1 MPRFWSSRR
10 AGPLPGDPE
19 AMASAAE
26 ALPARDIAGKGL
38 AADGTLR
45 AGRLAGLSMNAAI
58 WVLTWPIL
66 VESFLNSTVGL
77 TDTVLAAGL
86 GESET
91 DAVGGASYVMWLIGL
106 VFMSVG
112 TGATAM
118 ISRSIGKGRLA
129 VANTVLGQTVLLSV
143 VLGALVG
150 VIVAML
156 TPALASM
163 LGLNPAGA
171 HAFKNYLFVICAGA
185 PVSMLLFCGIACARG
200 AGDSKRPL
208 IAMILRNVVN
218 IIASFVLSGVDLT
231 GGHMEGGEVVQ
242 RVIFENPF
250 SFDLGVMGIA
260 IGTILGDTAGT
271 LLILSMAIKGT
282 WGIRLR
288 AKRLRPHVHTLRRM
302 IRLGIPSFL
311 ETLGMWLGNF
321 LVVLF
326 VGWLAIGA
334 GGLLGAHIVAIR
346 IEAFS
351 FLPGFAIGTACATL
365 VGQYLGAGA
374 PHLARVAIARCTA
387 MAGAI
392 MGVMGLAFILFPRE
406 IVGLLSAQ
414 PTHLQYTPALIVIAG
429 WVQIPFGVNIV
440 LRSALRGAGDVKAA
454 MWLIWICTY
463 AVRLPLAYLLSGVD
477 IPLPAWL
484 PIWGGQSI
492 PHPIDYATDH
502 NGLYWLWIALCGEL
516 VIRTI
521 LFAWRFS
528 TGKWARQ
535 RV

>member
-1 MPRFWSSRR
+1 MGT
-10 AGPLPGDPE
+10 AGE
-19 AMASAAE
+19 AA
-26 ALPARDIAGKGL
+26 PARDLPSRGL
-38 AADGTLR
+38 APDGTLR
-45 AGRLAGLSMNAAI
+45 TGRLAGLSMNAAI

-77 TDTVLAAGL
+77 TDTVLAARL

-150 VIVAML
+150 VIVALL
-156 TPALASM
+156 TPVLAAM
-163 LGLNPAGA
+163 LGLDPAGA

-218 IIASFVLSGVDLT
+218 MIASFVLSGVDVGYLK
-231 GGHMEGGEVVQ
+231 
-242 RVIFENPF
+242 NPF

-271 LLILSMAIKGT
+271 LLILSMAMKGT

-288 AKRLRPHVHTLRRM
+288 AKRLRPHAHTLRRM

-311 ETLGMWLGNF
+311 ETLGMWFGNF
-321 LVVLF
+321 LIVLF
-326 VGWLAIGA
+326 VGWLALGA

-374 PHLARVAIARCTA
+374 PHLARVAIRRCTVL
-387 MAGAI
+387 AGAI
-392 MGVMGLAFILFPRE
+392 MGVLGVAFIVFPRD
-406 IVGLLSAQ
+406 IVFMLSEQ
-414 PTHLQYTPALIVIAG
+414 PTHLAYTPDLIVIAG
-429 WVQIPFGVNIV
+429 WVQIPFGINIV

-463 AVRLPLAYLLSGVD
+463 AVRLPMAYLLSGVSV
-477 IPLPAWL
+477 PLPAWF
-484 PIWGGQSI
+484 PFWGGQSI
-492 PHPIDYATDH
+492 PHPLHFGPDH
-502 NGLYWLWIALCGEL
+502 NGLYWLWIALCAEV

-521 LFAWRFS
+521 AFAWRYA
-528 TGKWARQ
+528 TGAWARQ